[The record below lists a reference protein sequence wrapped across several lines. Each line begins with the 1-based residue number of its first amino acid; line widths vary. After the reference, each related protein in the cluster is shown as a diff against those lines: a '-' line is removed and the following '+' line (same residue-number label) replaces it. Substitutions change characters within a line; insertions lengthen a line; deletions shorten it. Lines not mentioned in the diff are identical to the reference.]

1 MSDDQKGWLLLLFL
15 YCSDL
20 GIKIF
25 EKEMFCASWGIFYI
39 CVLFFF
45 RDYTAP
51 GGMENA
57 IPSNM
62 KEIGKFYLN
71 IKKVVVFAKMQIHQK

>member
-1 MSDDQKGWLLLLFL
+1 MSDDQKGWLLLLVL

-20 GIKIF
+20 GIKKYLKRKCF
-25 EKEMFCASWGIFYI
+25 VHLGAYFSS
-39 CVLFFF
+39 VLFYF
-45 RDYTAP
+45 RDYRAP

-62 KEIGKFYLN
+62 IEIGKFSLN
-71 IKKVVVFAKMQIHQK
+71 INKVVVFAKVQIR